1 MLPLE
6 PSEKDYTN
14 RTMTRQEPIR
24 LSGTSY
30 AVLGFVRHLGRATPY
45 DLKQLIAESLDNFW
59 PVPHT
64 TFYAEPTRLAAAG
77 YLREEQ
83 EAGGRRRKLYEL
95 TDEGRAVLEAWVADP
110 VASPPQLR
118 DEGVLKV
125 FLGADPAAIFGQRR
139 AWHEDKVAELGRYL
153 EGIEAALAEESG
165 DATHRRSLE
174 GIATSLAAGAAF
186 HRTYLTLLD
195 EELAKRGS

>member
-1 MLPLE
+1 
-6 PSEKDYTN
+6 
-14 RTMTRQEPIR
+14 MTRQEPIR

-110 VASPPQLR
+110 AASPPQLR
-118 DEGVLKV
+118 DEGILKI
-125 FLGADPAAIFGQRR
+125 FLGADPAVVFGERR
-139 AWHEDKVAELGRYL
+139 AWHEGKVTELGRYR
-153 EGIEAALAEESG
+153 EGIEAALAEAPG

-186 HRTYLTLLD
+186 HRTYLALLD